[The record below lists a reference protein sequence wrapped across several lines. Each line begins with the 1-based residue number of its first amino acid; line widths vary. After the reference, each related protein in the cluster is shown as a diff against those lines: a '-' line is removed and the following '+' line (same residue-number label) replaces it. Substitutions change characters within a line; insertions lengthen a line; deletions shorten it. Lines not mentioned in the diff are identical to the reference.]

1 MRLFYINIRVI
12 DLVLLA
18 LIGATIGSEA
28 ASSASFDCS
37 RASTGVER
45 TICADRNLSMLD
57 ERLSDAYSLAK
68 VSSVNL
74 QRLVQDQ
81 RAWLAARNK
90 CSTASCIAEAIN
102 TRIGELG
109 SEQQSPAQAGR
120 PSERPSTAGLSV
132 IPSASTGRERS
143 VTAESQPYPPTD
155 GPSQQAAAPAPVQN
169 VTNVSTNVVVALKSD
184 AADLRGMI
192 SLFKEMIAEQ
202 RTLARL
208 DNSSDV
214 AQQAISVLMQRMT
227 ELQVQFRETTTQL
240 STYVT
245 SVKPND
251 PDLQITARRASEL
264 FPKIPYYIPGTSDTG
279 EFWLEPVVSNVGE
292 LMFNLKF
299 IDPSSKDRVRES
311 VELSSAQLELVRN
324 SMEKIVGWSKTAHEN
339 LIRKDFSRRAVCFPQ
354 QGCPEEGGKL
364 DKSASTEIIFRVY
377 EDGST
382 AGRIQRNKGRF
393 ESGYNISIESSLLL
407 QAYLNHILLEGKK
420 EFDAGSRD
428 ASQLRELFK

>member
-1 MRLFYINIRVI
+1 
-12 DLVLLA
+12 
-18 LIGATIGSEA
+18 
-28 ASSASFDCS
+28 
-37 RASTGVER
+37 
-45 TICADRNLSMLD
+45 
-57 ERLSDAYSLAK
+57 
-68 VSSVNL
+68 
-74 QRLVQDQ
+74 
-81 RAWLAARNK
+81 
-90 CSTASCIAEAIN
+90 
-102 TRIGELG
+102 
-109 SEQQSPAQAGR
+109 
-120 PSERPSTAGLSV
+120 
-132 IPSASTGRERS
+132 
-143 VTAESQPYPPTD
+143 
-155 GPSQQAAAPAPVQN
+155 VQN

-240 STYVT
+240 STYIT

-292 LMFNLKF
+292 LLFNLKF

-354 QGCPEEGGKL
+354 KGCPEEGGKL